1 MEHPPVVVHPVE
13 GGARRV
19 TVQGEVVGQA
29 YGLADVEEFLRRTGL
44 DPDDV
49 ALDDPALIEWQGGG
63 PDVWS

>member
-1 MEHPPVVVHPVE
+1 M
-13 GGARRV
+13 

-29 YGLADVEEFLRRTGL
+29 YGLADVEEFLRRAGL

-49 ALDDPALIEWQGGG
+49 ALDDPALIEWQEGG